1 LSESELYRIGTVA
14 KLTGI
19 SVECLRAWERRHGLE
34 PAERDGRTRY
44 YSQDQLRRLEKI
56 KLLIEAGHPISSLVE
71 LSDEQLDARTG
82 LRRPRL
88 NPHRLPQVGLVGPNL
103 LILEQE
109 ADQSDVAEV
118 CQRWVSIDDFV
129 GSRPA
134 ERAQLDVVA
143 VQIPSLN
150 ADSLQRARRAAPDCR
165 LLAVYQFAS
174 RDALAQVTEQ
184 HGATPLAW
192 PLAWSDLMQACA
204 TPSGPSARV
213 GRMAP
218 RRYTDHELVDIASR
232 ARSRGLDAPRHLV
245 TLITDLNAF
254 ADYATQCLTEATDT
268 DTYDRLREDVSYARA
283 QLERALALAIET
295 RSVPV

>member
-44 YSQDQLRRLEKI
+44 YNQNQLRRLEKI
-56 KLLIEAGHPISSLVE
+56 KVLIEEGHPISSLIE

-82 LRRPRL
+82 LRRPQV
-88 NPHRLPQVGLVGPNL
+88 NPNRLPQVGLVGPNL

-109 ADQSDVAEV
+109 AEQSDVAEV

-150 ADSLQRARRAAPDCR
+150 ADSLQRVQRAAPDCR
-165 LLAVYQFAS
+165 LLAVYQFAN
-174 RDALAQVTEQ
+174 REALSQATEQ
-184 HGATPLAW
+184 HGATTLAW
-192 PLAWSDLMQACA
+192 PLAWADLMHACA
-204 TPSGPSARV
+204 TPSGSAARV

-218 RRYTDHELVDIASR
+218 RRYTDHELVDIATR
-232 ARSRGLDAPRHLV
+232 ARSRGLDTPRHLV

-254 ADYATQCLTEATDT
+254 ADYATQCLTGAADTEA
-268 DTYDRLREDVSYARA
+268 YDRLREDVSYARA
-283 QLERALALAIET
+283 QLERALATTIET
-295 RSVPV
+295 RAVIA